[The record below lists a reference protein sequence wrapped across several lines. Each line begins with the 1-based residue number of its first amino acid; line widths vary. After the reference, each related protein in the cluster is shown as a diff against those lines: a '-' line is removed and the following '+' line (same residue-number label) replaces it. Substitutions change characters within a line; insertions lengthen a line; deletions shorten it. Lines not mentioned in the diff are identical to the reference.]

1 MKPACWQKDTVW
13 STISTD
19 STHAFRG
26 VRSWRYSSN
35 GERHDLP
42 TSSHSNWIFN
52 GGHVT
57 PLLLVVDGAAG
68 EADVVIG
75 REQSNQAEH
84 EAAQGLNEA
93 KAVEA

>member
-1 MKPACWQKDTVW
+1 M
-13 STISTD
+13 
-19 STHAFRG
+19 
-26 VRSWRYSSN
+26 
-35 GERHDLP
+35 
-42 TSSHSNWIFN
+42 
-52 GGHVT
+52 
-57 PLLLVVDGAAG
+57 LLVVDGAAG